1 MRKAIKEKNMKILFE
16 ITNSVSVAIKE

>member
-16 ITNSVSVAIKE
+16 KPNSVSVAIKE